1 MPSATPQDAEP
12 IAGYVIR
19 ERLGAGG
26 YGEVWKA
33 DAPGG
38 LQKAVKVIYGY
49 SDDER
54 ASRELK
60 SLNLIKTLRHP
71 FLLSLERIEVVNG
84 KLIIVTELADGSL
97 KDRFGECV
105 KERNVG
111 VPREEL
117 IRYIADAAD
126 ALDYMYELHGLQHL
140 DVKPENLLIV
150 GGHVKVAD
158 FGLVKDVEDQSMSLM
173 GGLTPI
179 YAAPEVYNASP
190 GRGSDQYS
198 LAIVFQE
205 MLTGALPFPG
215 KTPAQLAAQHLNSKP
230 SLVALPE
237 AFRPIIAR
245 ALSKQPNQRFPS
257 CRELVEA
264 LREAAKRADGKA
276 PESAGRA
283 APTSEERAQCTTDF
297 VRNSSLGSYADRG
310 LTEHGQPSVNNTN
323 VWSDTTKCPNIK
335 ITDVPPPQVPENLS
349 APPTV
354 LIGVG
359 FTGGVILQQIRQRL
373 LARLKPGDGCPA
385 VQFLLLDSNMQ
396 DVMRAQRGDDGAPL
410 AQDDCATLALRM
422 PQDYRAE
429 RESHLQWLSR
439 RWIYNIPKSL
449 QTEGMRPLGRL
460 AFVDHHKTV
469 STKLRQR
476 IARLLQPELVTQA
489 SQSIGVQFAGKP
501 RAIVVGSV
509 SGGVGGMLLDVANL
523 TRQLMDES
531 GIGEHDVMGVMIH
544 ATGRIPQRAE
554 LARVNACAMLRELYA
569 QARPGGWYPGD
580 PACGLHPRQ
589 NDAAPFRDNYFLHLG
604 NDLSDLEMNA
614 ALERVAEYLYRELI
628 GTAGSALRNDR
639 HDAPTHNDRGDVLLR
654 SFGIAPIGFDESGVV
669 SRAVERTLVE
679 LVDLWV
685 GDNQPN
691 QADVVARIKQATKN
705 LTDELRLEF
714 EPFFARAYQAI
725 HGALGSR
732 LFEALG
738 AAVAGENKP
747 IDTKAVAALEPIA
760 VHQMV
765 NAIMGPR
772 EWVKPDDK
780 RFTAIRKKLLQDIE
794 KESKGAVSLL
804 RQWVTAQLEEPSSR
818 LVRAETAFKQVGAAC
833 AAATDA
839 AKAYLASKTSDI
851 DLIEN
856 HYHMIPVE
864 ATKQKAPAPRRNP
877 AEWLRHI
884 EKYCQ
889 LRMDELAAIF
899 TIEFAATVKRLLT
912 ATGDQIVE
920 LRRELRLF
928 RSLFFVP
935 SEEGDAAEPAVPS
948 CLMEELEQVLETAVS
963 GFRHDVLNHT
973 AGLFD
978 AGRKAANESF
988 VTVIMRGGEPR
999 QHLVTYLRDSV
1010 RDLTLRMLSQIDLAD
1025 LAWKLG
1031 AASPSAAESPT
1042 PEGLTKV
1049 LADAHPRV
1057 LSQASRRLIVSLSRR
1072 SAVATDAQRFAAGL
1086 AHAGVGGTALLAPDV
1101 DDSLTFCW
1109 EFSDMP
1115 LAHVAWRLV
1124 DGRADLVEFTD
1135 QVQTRIDIQI
1145 PSFAPLQ

>member
-1 MPSATPQDAEP
+1 VPSVIPQDTEP

-84 KLIIVTELADGSL
+84 KLIIVTELAEGSL
-97 KDRFGECV
+97 KDRFGECI
-105 KERNVG
+105 KERQVG

-117 IRYIADAAD
+117 LRYIADAAD
-126 ALDYMYELHGLQHL
+126 ALDYMYERHGLQHL
-140 DVKPENLLIV
+140 DVKPENLLLV

-237 AFRPIIAR
+237 VFRPIVAR
-245 ALSKQPNQRFPS
+245 ALSKRPDQRFPS
-257 CRELVEA
+257 CRELVET
-264 LREAAKRADGKA
+264 LREAAKQADGKA

-283 APTSEERAQCTTDF
+283 APVNPDRAQCTTDF
-297 VRNSSLGSYADRG
+297 VRNSSLGAYVDKG
-310 LTEHGQPSVNNTN
+310 LTEPGQVAINNTN
-323 VWSDTTKCPNIK
+323 VWSETTKCPSIK
-335 ITDVPPPQVPENLS
+335 ITDVPPPLLPESLS

-359 FTGGVILQQIRQRL
+359 FTGGIILQQIRQRL
-373 LARLKPGDGCPA
+373 LTRLKPGEGCPA
-385 VQFLLLDSNMQ
+385 VQFLLLDSNLN

-469 STKLRQR
+469 HAKLRQR
-476 IARLLQPELVTQA
+476 IARALLPETLAQS

-501 RAIVVGSV
+501 RAIVLGSV
-509 SGGVGGMLLDVANL
+509 SGGAGGMLLDVANL
-523 TRQLMDES
+523 TRQLMDEA
-531 GIGEHDVMGVMIH
+531 GIADHDVMGVMVH
-544 ATGRIPQRAE
+544 ATGRNPQRSE

-569 QARPGGWYPGD
+569 QSRPGSYYPGD

-589 NDAAPFRDNYFLHLG
+589 DDVAPFRHNYFLHLG

-628 GTAGSALRNDR
+628 GSAGSALRGDR
-639 HDAPTHNDRGDVLLR
+639 SKSAKHNDRGDLLLR
-654 SFGIAPIGFDESGVV
+654 SFGVAPMGFDESGVV
-669 SRAVERTLVE
+669 SRAVERTLVG
-679 LVDLWV
+679 LVDHWV
-685 GDNQPN
+685 GDDQPH
-691 QADVVARIKQATKN
+691 QAEVIARVKQATKN
-705 LTDELRLEF
+705 LTEELRLDF
-714 EPFFARAYQAI
+714 EPLFARADQAV
-725 HGALGSR
+725 HSALGCP
-732 LFEALG
+732 LFDTLKV
-738 AAVAGENKP
+738 AVAGES
-747 IDTKAVAALEPIA
+747 KAPDPKALAALEPIA
-760 VHQMV
+760 IYQMM

-780 RFTAIRKKLLQDIE
+780 RFTALRKKLLQDIE
-794 KESKGAVSLL
+794 KESRAAVNLL
-804 RQWVTAQLEEPSSR
+804 RQWVTAQLEEPSLR
-818 LVRAETAFKQVGAAC
+818 LIRAETAFKQVGAAC
-833 AAATDA
+833 AAVTDA
-839 AKAYLASKTSDI
+839 AKALLAAKSA
-851 DLIEN
+851 DLDVIEN
-856 HYHMIPVE
+856 HYQMVPVE
-864 ATKQKAPAPRRNP
+864 ATKQRTAPPRRQA
-877 AEWLRHI
+877 AEWVRHI

-889 LRMDELAAIF
+889 LRTDELAAIF
-899 TIEFAATVKRLLT
+899 TVELAAAVKRLIT
-912 ATGDQIVE
+912 ATGDQVVE

-928 RSLFFVP
+928 RSLFFAP
-935 SEEGDAAEPAVPS
+935 SEENEPVEAAPS
-948 CLMEELEQVLETAVS
+948 TCLRDQLEQFLESAAR
-963 GFRHDVLNHT
+963 GFRPEVLNHM
-973 AGLFD
+973 AALFD
-978 AGRKAANESF
+978 AGRKSANESF
-988 VTVIMRGGEPR
+988 TTVIMRSGEGR
-999 QHLVTYLRDSV
+999 QHLVTYLRDRA
-1010 RDLTLRMLSQIDLAD
+1010 RDLTLGMFSQIDLAE
-1025 LAWKLG
+1025 LVWRLG
-1031 AASPSAAESPT
+1031 AATANTAEDSLPD
-1042 PEGLTKV
+1042 GLTKV
-1049 LADAHPRV
+1049 LADGHPKI
-1057 LSQASRRLIVSLSRR
+1057 LAQASRRLIVSLPRQ
-1072 SAVATDAQRFAAGL
+1072 SAIAKDAQRFNDGL
-1086 AHAGVGGTALLAPDV
+1086 TNAGVTGGALLAPDL
-1101 DDSLTFCW
+1101 DNSIAFCW

-1115 LAHVAWRLV
+1115 LAHVAWRIV

-1145 PSFAPLQ
+1145 PSFASLQ